1 MKISRIRIVQ
11 TMRDDHCRS
20 KTETICWTDFAGHS
34 MESAEEWIKNN
45 LPADDKY
52 CTYEAQIVVCLDK

>member
-1 MKISRIRIVQ
+1 
-11 TMRDDHCRS
+11 MRDDHCRS